1 MYIHTITTNINF
13 KSSKKT
19 SYFIL
24 HTLNSV
30 PLKVFHDVFIF
41 VSFAM
46 YCAIARGLDLIKLK
60 QLEIKY

>member
-1 MYIHTITTNINF
+1 MYIDTITTNINF

-46 YCAIARGLDLIKLK
+46 CWQIMCQCSGFGLN
-60 QLEIKY
+60 